1 LAGNSKSLRR
11 NWYNGAQWTPTQ
23 KPPSL
28 PLRQKTICNLEL
40 INTHKTT
47 TPNGWREIPR
57 AYVGTCTTVRN
68 GHPHKN
74 LPLSLCAKKQFIS
87 TRQLSRLT
95 TKNDAF
101 PPSLPLIIILSPH
114 PPSPLRSPH
123 LPSPLHSPPCLRLR
137 GCLVASRPAAL
148 SCARH
153 QTPLPFTPPFPL

>member
-1 LAGNSKSLRR
+1 MAGNSKSLRR
-11 NWYNGAQWTPTQ
+11 NWYKGAQWTPTQ

-28 PLRQKTICNLEL
+28 PLRQKTICNL
-40 INTHKTT
+40 II
-47 TPNGWREIPR
+47 WREIPR

-137 GCLVASRPAAL
+137 GCLVASGSAGP